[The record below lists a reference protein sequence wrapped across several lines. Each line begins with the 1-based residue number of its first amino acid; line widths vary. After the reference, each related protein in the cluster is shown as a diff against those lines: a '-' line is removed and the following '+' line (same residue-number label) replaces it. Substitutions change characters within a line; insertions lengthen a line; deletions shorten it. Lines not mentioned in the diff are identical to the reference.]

1 MSRANQTEESIILEK
16 IDDIDKERLFKMAFN
31 EESEANTLLAYYRD
45 RINAFDREREEWLQ
59 KLEVVKMSQEEH
71 HRQTWELQK
80 RRDEISELQKSLS
93 EAKLS
98 LYNERQL
105 VLKLAR
111 ENDDLKV
118 KELEDRRKISEL
130 MSLNDPVE
138 QDVVFYKDLRPGTFP
153 LLLSPP

>member
-1 MSRANQTEESIILEK
+1 MSQTDYSDCSLILEK
-16 IDDIDKERLFKMAFN
+16 IQDIDKERLFKMAFN
-31 EESEANTLLAYYRD
+31 EENEVNTLLAYYRD

-80 RRDEISELQKSLS
+80 RRDEIAEFQRSLS

-105 VLKLAR
+105 VLKLTR
-111 ENDDLKV
+111 END
-118 KELEDRRKISEL
+118 
-130 MSLNDPVE
+130 
-138 QDVVFYKDLRPGTFP
+138 
-153 LLLSPP
+153 